1 MQNLHKVAQPD
12 SVFVLAII
20 TSTFPLGFSMTWA
33 GSSRNKLPLR
43 SDTSPHI
50 SNGNATH
57 YSSSSPGY
65 PSHSSTADLRS
76 AVWQDSPPASQ
87 PALPRLVGIPAPFPL
102 VSHAY
107 LDRAVV
113 GDDLVFH
120 LLIPQASLCE
130 IFQQVRI
137 HNL

>member
-1 MQNLHKVAQPD
+1 MGRLQQ
-12 SVFVLAII
+12 
-20 TSTFPLGFSMTWA
+20 
-33 GSSRNKLPLR
+33 NKLPLR

-50 SNGNATH
+50 SNGNVHITALPPQATRVTH
-57 YSSSSPGY
+57 LQQTSEALCGK
-65 PSHSSTADLRS
+65 TA
-76 AVWQDSPPASQ
+76 PQ
-87 PALPRLVGIPAPFPL
+87 PALSRLVGIPVPFPL